1 MDYPLIF
8 ALIIAFGVFMYVFM
22 DGFDLG
28 VGILFPIAGRSEEER
43 DTMMN
48 TVAPVWDGNE
58 TWLVLGGAA
67 LFGAFPLAYAT
78 LLPALYLP
86 LLVMLVALIFRGVAF
101 EFRFKTVRAKHLWS
115 IAFSGGSLVCA
126 FSQGVVLGAYI
137 SGFLVEAR
145 DYAGGAFDWFGLF
158 PVFTGLAVVAG
169 YAALGCGWLILK
181 TEGPLQDRCFR
192 LMPGLIAAV
201 LLAIIVVS
209 VWTPFVE
216 PRIAARWFS
225 LPNLFLLSP
234 VPLAVG
240 LCGLFLARAIGK
252 RQEVAPFVLTL
263 ALFALSFLGLGISLW
278 PTVVPPD
285 ITLWEAAAPDESLA
299 FLLVGVV
306 VLIPVILAYT
316 AYTYYVFRGKVRAG
330 EGYH

>member
-1 MDYPLIF
+1 MDYALIF

-28 VGILFPIAGRSEEER
+28 VGILFPIAGRTEDDR

-86 LLVMLVALIFRGVAF
+86 ILIMLIALIFRGVAF
-101 EFRFKTVRAKHLWS
+101 EFRFKTVRGKALWS
-115 IAFSGGSLVCA
+115 VSFCIGSVVCA
-126 FSQGVVLGAYI
+126 FAQGVILGAYI
-137 SGFLVEAR
+137 SGFLIEAR
-145 DYAGGAFDWFGLF
+145 DFVGGAFDWFGLF

-181 TEGPLQDRCFR
+181 TDGPLQDRCFR
-192 LMPGLIAAV
+192 LMPWLLAAV
-201 LLAIIVVS
+201 LGAILVVS
-209 VWTPFVE
+209 AWTPFVE

-225 LPNLFLLSP
+225 LPNLFYLAPL
-234 VPLAVG
+234 PLAVL
-240 LCGLFLARAIGK
+240 LCALFLVRAVAK
-252 RQEVAPFVLTL
+252 RRDAQPFVLTL
-263 ALFALSFLGLGISLW
+263 ALFALSYLGLGISLW
-278 PTVVPPD
+278 PYVVPPD
-285 ITLWEAAAPDESLA
+285 ITIHDAAAPDASLA
-299 FLLVGVV
+299 FLLVGVAI
-306 VLIPVILAYT
+306 LIPVILAYT
-316 AYTYYVFRGKVRAG
+316 AYTYWVFRGKVRHG

>member
-43 DTMMN
+43 DVMMN
-48 TVAPVWDGNE
+48 SVAPVWDGNE

-101 EFRFKTVRAKHLWS
+101 EFRFKTVRAKSLWS
-115 IAFSGGSLVCA
+115 IAFSAGSLVCA
-126 FSQGVVLGAYI
+126 LAQGVVLGAYV
-137 SGFLVEAR
+137 SGFLIEAR
-145 DYAGGAFDWFGLF
+145 DYAGGAFDWLGVF
-158 PVFTGLAVVAG
+158 PVFTGLAVAAG

-181 TEGPLQDRCFR
+181 TEGALQERCFR
-192 LMPGLIAAV
+192 LMPGLVAAV

-209 VWTPFVE
+209 LWTPFVA

-225 LPNLFLLSP
+225 LPNLFWLAP

-240 LCGLFLARAIGK
+240 VCGLFLARAV
-252 RQEVAPFVLTL
+252 RRRREVAPFVLTL

-278 PTVVPPD
+278 PTVVPPEVSIWD
-285 ITLWEAAAPDESLA
+285 AAAPDESLA
-299 FLLVGVV
+299 FLLVGVA